1 MYQTELWLPESRN
14 RTFSHMFSKVS
25 CSLQTNRKQM
35 QRQVTEEGEDCT
47 ASILEHGENE
57 CISVKVDA
65 PDTFV
70 SHFKVLFAF

>member
-1 MYQTELWLPESRN
+1 
-14 RTFSHMFSKVS
+14 
-25 CSLQTNRKQM
+25 M